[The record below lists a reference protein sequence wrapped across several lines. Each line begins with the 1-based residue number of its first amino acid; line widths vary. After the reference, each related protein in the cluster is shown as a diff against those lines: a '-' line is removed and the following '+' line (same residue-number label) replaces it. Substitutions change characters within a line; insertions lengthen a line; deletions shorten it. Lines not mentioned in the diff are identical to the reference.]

1 MVLRVNDLSPES
13 AVATLIAERDAW
25 KRRALEAEEAVE
37 YWKTEAETYEQTVLE
52 LAVEKPP
59 EMTTP
64 FWDPLR
70 PSMAPRRQAMG
81 ESTDDFQLRE
91 QM

>member
-1 MVLRVNDLSPES
+1 VNDLSPES
-13 AVATLIAERDAW
+13 QWAVVIAERDAW
-25 KRRALEAEEAVE
+25 KRRALEAEDAVE
-37 YWKTEAETYEQTVLE
+37 YWKTEADTYEQTVLE
-52 LAVEKPP
+52 LEAAKPV

-81 ESTDDFQLRE
+81 ESTDDYQLRE

>member
-1 MVLRVNDLSPES
+1 MNDLSPES
-13 AVATLIAERDAW
+13 QWAIVTAERDAW

-37 YWKTEAETYEQTVLE
+37 YWKTEADTYEQTVLE
-52 LAVEKPP
+52 LEAAKPV

-70 PSMAPRRQAMG
+70 PSTMNRPRAMG
-81 ESTDDFQLRE
+81 EDQSDYDLRRE
-91 QM
+91 I